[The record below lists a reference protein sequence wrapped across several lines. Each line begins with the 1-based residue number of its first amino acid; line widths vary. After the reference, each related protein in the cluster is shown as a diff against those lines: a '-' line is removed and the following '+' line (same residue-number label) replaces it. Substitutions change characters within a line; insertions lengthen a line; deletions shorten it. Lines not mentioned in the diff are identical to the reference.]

1 LELGLELE
9 LGLIF
14 VTGTE
19 LDWTGILFFKELNPE
34 TDLGFGGGGGG
45 TRQSFL
51 KKRTRTRVN
60 WWLTSFIWNQTRTK
74 SETKTGIGI
83 LFF

>member
-34 TDLGFGGGGGG
+34 TDLGFGGGAGGHDKA
-45 TRQSFL
+45 S
-51 KKRTRTRVN
+51 
-60 WWLTSFIWNQTRTK
+60 
-74 SETKTGIGI
+74 
-83 LFF
+83 

>member
-19 LDWTGILFFKELNPE
+19 VDWTGILFFKELDTEP
-34 TDLGFGGGGGG
+34 DLGFGGGGGEWG
-45 TRQSFL
+45 DTTKL
-51 KKRTRTRVN
+51 LEKKD
-60 WWLTSFIWNQTRTK
+60 
-74 SETKTGIGI
+74 
-83 LFF
+83 